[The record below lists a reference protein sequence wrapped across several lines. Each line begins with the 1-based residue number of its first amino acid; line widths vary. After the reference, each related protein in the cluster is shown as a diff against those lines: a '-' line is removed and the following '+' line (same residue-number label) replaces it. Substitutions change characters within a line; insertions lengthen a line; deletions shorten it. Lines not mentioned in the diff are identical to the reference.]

1 MTNEE
6 FSRSIQEA
14 GEKDFTNFQSG
25 IILLNKL
32 RPILKKYGLDT
43 KEKQDEKLKEV
54 NAEAKL
60 ATLMQYCP
68 AAEPPDVIYQDEKGT
83 QYDALM
89 LKTMKY

>member
-1 MTNEE
+1 MTSEE
-6 FSRSIQEA
+6 FERSIQEA

-43 KEKQDEKLKEV
+43 KEKQDEKLMEV
-54 NAEAKL
+54 NAEGKL

-68 AAEPPDVIYQDEKGT
+68 AAEPPDVIYVDEKGA

-89 LKTMKY
+89 LTRR